1 MLDKLVGLAMLVLAS
16 VVFLYYTTWTLLMP
30 FVDNGHPL
38 HDFFPPRVW
47 AIRIPVILILLGSAV
62 VGSFLSLVM
71 IRSNRKKA
79 AKRQAVEKG
88 KKKA

>member
-1 MLDKLVGLAMLVLAS
+1 MSSTAAFPCLIAQQ
-16 VVFLYYTTWTLLMP
+16 P
-30 FVDNGHPL
+30 FVDEDHPL
-38 HDFFPPRVW
+38 HGLFPPRVW

-79 AKRQAVEKG
+79 QKAKLG
-88 KKKA
+88 KS